1 MYIGQ
6 THKEIVGTR
15 RVHDVE
21 VGFEINELDIVIK
34 PLTFWV
40 RMNADVTEPEKS
52 SVVNW
57 LPELKEQRHADD
69 TISTLPV
76 TRPLLVPNF

>member
-6 THKEIVGTR
+6 THKEIVGGTH

-21 VGFEINELDIVIK
+21 VGFDINELDIVIK
-34 PLTFWV
+34 ALTFWV
-40 RMNADVTEPEKS
+40 RMNADVTESEKL

-57 LPELKEQRHADD
+57 LPELKEQRHACFFFAFR
-69 TISTLPV
+69 SS
-76 TRPLLVPNF
+76 